1 MKKAL
6 IIKHIDNE
14 GPVTIGEYLKKNKI
28 EAETVELWRGEGL
41 PADLSGIS
49 SVVCLGGP
57 MNVYEEEKYP
67 FLKKEDAFI
76 REVLKKDIPYFGVC
90 LGAQLLAKA
99 AGAKV
104 YKAAEEEIGWSKIKL
119 TQEGKKDKIFSGLDT
134 DALDVFQWHGD
145 TFDIPKDGVLLA
157 AGGKVKNQAFRIGNA
172 YGFQFHIEVDEAK
185 LSEWFAK
192 DPRKE
197 EFINYLKGIN
207 ITYSRNAEKIFGGV
221 FYQSNPSIPLSP
233 RS

>member
-1 MKKAL
+1 MKIL
-6 IIKHIDNE
+6 IIKHVENE

-28 EAETVELWRGEGL
+28 DSEPVELWRGDEF
-41 PADLSGIS
+41 PDDLTGIS

-57 MNVYEEEKYP
+57 MNVYDEDKHP
-67 FLKKEDAFI
+67 FLKKEDVFI
-76 REVLKKDIPYFGVC
+76 KETMKKGIPFFGVC

-119 TQEGKKDKIFSGLDT
+119 TDEGRKDKIFSGLDT
-134 DALDVFQWHGD
+134 DVLDVFQWHGD
-145 TFDIPKDGVLLA
+145 TFDIPKGGVLLA
-157 AGGKVKNQAFRIGNA
+157 EGDKVKNQAFRIGSA
-172 YGFQFHIEVDEAK
+172 YGFQFHIEVDEEK
-185 LSEWFAK
+185 LAEWFGG

-197 EFINYLKGIN
+197 GFVDYLRN
-207 ITYSRNAEKIFGGV
+207 IKADYSRNAERMYEGLFH
-221 FYQSNPSIPLSP
+221 QSSPSIPLSP

>member
-1 MKKAL
+1 MKTL
-6 IIKHIDNE
+6 IIKHIENE
-14 GPVTIGEYLKKNKI
+14 GPVTIGEYLKKIKT
-28 EAETVELWRGEGL
+28 ETQTIELWRGEEL
-41 PADLSGIS
+41 PTDLSDIS

-67 FLKKEDAFI
+67 FLKKENAFI
-76 REVLKKDIPYFGVC
+76 KEVLKKSIPFFGVC

-134 DALDVFQWHGD
+134 DTLDVFQWHGD

-157 AGGKVKNQAFRIGNA
+157 EGDKVKNQAFRIGSA
-172 YGFQFHIEVDEAK
+172 YGFQFHIEVDEEK
-185 LSEWFAK
+185 LAEWFEK

-197 EFINYLKGIN
+197 EFVGYLRSINME
-207 ITYSRNAEKIFGGV
+207 YSRNAEKMFEE
-221 FYQSNPSIPLSP
+221 LS
-233 RS
+233 RCANHKT